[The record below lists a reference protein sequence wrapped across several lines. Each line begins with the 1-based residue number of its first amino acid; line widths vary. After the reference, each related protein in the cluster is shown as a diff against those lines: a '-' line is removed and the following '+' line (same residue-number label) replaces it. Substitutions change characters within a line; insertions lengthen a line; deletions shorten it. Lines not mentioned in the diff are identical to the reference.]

1 MTVPANRNSSISAR
15 FSVKDLVAKAD
26 VLLQVWPVY
35 SVRNKERVHV
45 GFEFELLGSHSL
57 DPTHLDPGCP
67 MCSRLRSELAVVA
80 AYFAPKVNLDGQ
92 SPLLS
97 RVTSPSS
104 LVCLQRYNNRSFVR
118 VAIEIQTCGER
129 TVSASDIGVINELRS
144 RMRETGIH
152 EP

>member
-1 MTVPANRNSSISAR
+1 MAVPPNRSASTSAR
-15 FSVKDLVAKAD
+15 LSVKDLLAKAD

-45 GFEFELLGSHSL
+45 GFELELLGSHSL
-57 DPTHLDPGCP
+57 DPAHLDPGCP
-67 MCSRLRSELAVVA
+67 MCSRLRSELNVVA
-80 AYFAPKVNLDGQ
+80 GYFAHKVNVNGEG
-92 SPLLS
+92 PLLS
-97 RVTSPSS
+97 TVTSPSS

-118 VAIEIQTCGER
+118 VAIEIVTCSER

>member
-1 MTVPANRNSSISAR
+1 MVAPANGSVSNSAR

-35 SVRNKERVHV
+35 SVRNRERVHV
-45 GFEFELLGSHSL
+45 GFELELLGSHSL

-67 MCSRLRSELAVVA
+67 MCSHLRSELTVVA
-80 AYFAPKVNLDGQ
+80 GYFAHKVNPDGQ
-92 SPLLS
+92 GSLLS
-97 RVTSPSS
+97 TVTSPSS

-118 VAIEIQTCGER
+118 VALEIQTCSEH
-129 TVSASDIGVINELRS
+129 TLSASDIGLINELRS